1 MELTTYSS
9 FEEYQRQS
17 NEILINDVRN
27 NSDYTEIDNDK
38 YFYTIENQNEE

>member
-1 MELTTYSS
+1 MELTTYSN

-17 NEILINDVRN
+17 NEILINDLRN
-27 NSDYTEIDNDK
+27 TGDYTEMDNNT